1 MQLPSIEMV
10 KILNFQ
16 IGFPHCTKFEI
27 FTKKP
32 AKCYTKNLLWLIYIV
47 KNSNWFDITLH
58 VILLEKHLLYGVAV
72 KGPEVHFTYD
82 YDFFKFVFVIN
93 RAAH

>member
-1 MQLPSIEMV
+1 MQLQFQLMV

-16 IGFPHCTKFEI
+16 IGFPHC
-27 FTKKP
+27 
-32 AKCYTKNLLWLIYIV
+32 AKLIYIV
-47 KNSNWFDITLH
+47 KNSKWFDITLY

-82 YDFFKFVFVIN
+82 YDFFKFVFVIS